1 MAGDIAVSVEG
12 RAVTFSW
19 EAVGE
24 LIPYDVV
31 GALAERG
38 APPTMIGCSQLGT
51 GEYNKA
57 FSVTPRGGAAFQ
69 LNIYERTAPT
79 ANASSF
85 YNATADL
92 SGRVHTRAQLASD
105 GMEWTAACA
114 N

>member
-1 MAGDIAVSVEG
+1 
-12 RAVTFSW
+12 
-19 EAVGE
+19 
-24 LIPYDVV
+24 
-31 GALAERG
+31 
-38 APPTMIGCSQLGT
+38 LGT

-85 YNATADL
+85 YNVTADL
-92 SGRVHTRAQLASD
+92 SGRVPTRAQLATD

-114 N
+114 